1 MRGLRRIEVAGA
13 GKEHALTDSDQTTS
27 GNEKAGELSR
37 VVDCRPES
45 RADESLVDESLVDES
60 LVEASVAAIRAAWST
75 RPRVGI
81 VLGSGLAGI
90 ADLIDVEATL
100 DYGRIPH
107 FPRVTALGHRG
118 RLLLGRLAG
127 VPVVAMEG
135 RCHRY
140 EGHSLRDVTRPVR
153 VLHRLGIELLV
164 LTNASGGLR
173 PGLLSGDV
181 LVIEDHINLMWSHP
195 LATPLAG
202 MEVARRPS
210 GVPVY
215 DPFQVQRACGVA
227 RELGFTAHPGVYAA
241 MTGPC
246 YETRAEYRFLRCI
259 GADVVGMST
268 VPEAILAARL
278 GVSVLGLSAVT
289 NVCRPDDLATTS
301 GEAVLLAARST
312 ETRMRGIVRGVVA
325 ALGG

>member
-1 MRGLRRIEVAGA
+1 MPGGDWPAREAP
-13 GKEHALTDSDQTTS
+13 
-27 GNEKAGELSR
+27 
-37 VVDCRPES
+37 VDEACV
-45 RADESLVDESLVDES
+45 DEACVDEACVDESRVGES
-60 LVEASVAAIRAAWST
+60 AAAIRAVWST
-75 RPRVGI
+75 KPRVGL

-90 ADLIDVEATL
+90 ADLIHVEASL

-118 RLLLGRLAG
+118 RLICGHLEG

-140 EGHSLRDVTRPVR
+140 EGHSLFEVTRPVR

-173 PGLLSGDV
+173 PGLQSGDV
-181 LVIEDHINLMWSHP
+181 LVMEDHINLMGSHP
-195 LATPLAG
+195 LRAPLSTAASARQPTHVPTYDPQLV
-202 MEVARRPS
+202 ERACRVAR
-210 GVPVY
+210 G
-215 DPFQVQRACGVA
+215 
-227 RELGFTAHPGVYAA
+227 LGFTAHTGVYAA

-246 YETRAEYRFLRCI
+246 YETRAEYRFLRRI

-268 VPEAILAARL
+268 VPEAILASRL

-301 GEAVLLAARST
+301 GEAVLQAARST
-312 ETRMRGIVRGVVA
+312 ETRMRGIVAGV
-325 ALGG
+325 LGAMAR

>member
-1 MRGLRRIEVAGA
+1 MAGMDDRARLQELRA
-13 GKEHALTDSDQTTS
+13 GKVPS
-27 GNEKAGELSR
+27 GQGPAQKACTNEA
-37 VVDCRPES
+37 P
-45 RADESLVDESLVDES
+45 VDEATIDEATID
-60 LVEASVAAIRAAWST
+60 EATIDEARVGESAAAIRAVWPT
-75 RPRVGI
+75 TPRVGL

-90 ADLIDVEATL
+90 ADLIRVEASL

-118 RLLLGRLAG
+118 RLICGQLAG

-140 EGHSLRDVTRPVR
+140 EGHSLFEVTRPVR

-173 PGLLSGDV
+173 PGLQSGDV
-181 LVIEDHINLMWSHP
+181 LVMEDHINLMGSHP
-195 LATPLAG
+195 LRAPLSAASARQPALVPTYDPQLV
-202 MEVARRPS
+202 ESACRVAR
-210 GVPVY
+210 G
-215 DPFQVQRACGVA
+215 
-227 RELGFTAHPGVYAA
+227 LGFTAHTGVYAA

-246 YETRAEYRFLRCI
+246 YETRAEYRFLRRI

-268 VPEAILAARL
+268 VPEAILASRL

-301 GEAVLLAARST
+301 GEAVLQAARST
-312 ETRMRGIVRGVVA
+312 ENRMRGIVAGVIGVLA
-325 ALGG
+325 R